1 MEWIYKTIIYQP
13 TVRKHLSILV
23 IGFLLGILLYSF
35 VKFNDYQNN
44 IEFYLSG
51 VLGVF
56 VCFAISFSNTKL
68 NQFIPFK
75 NLPGL
80 RILFGI
86 FWNLILSFLIVVF
99 GFWAYSKLMNHQFS
113 FETEYSIFIKI
124 GILLFCAALLYNVIY
139 FALYSYNYFARIQV
153 KELAVQ
159 RKQAELQLNVL
170 KSQLKPHFLF
180 NSINVLTSLFHKD
193 LGLAESFI
201 RALAKSYDYTL
212 EKYNSTLVTVQEE
225 LAFTKAYLFLIRTRF
240 GNGFDVKFDIDV
252 ETQET
257 QIPPLTL
264 QLLVENASK
273 HNVFDTEKPLEVQLY
288 REEDKL
294 IVSNI
299 KSELTKDIRSTGLGL
314 KNISSRY
321 KILTGKDITVINNES
336 FTIKLPIIK

>member
-1 MEWIYKTIIYQP
+1 M
-13 TVRKHLSILV
+13 RKHLSILV

-35 VKFNDYQNN
+35 VKFNDHQNN

-51 VLGVF
+51 ILGVF

-68 NQFIPFK
+68 NLFIPFK
-75 NLPGL
+75 KLPGL

-86 FWNLILSFLIVVF
+86 FWNLVLSFLIVVF
-99 GFWAYSKLMNHQFS
+99 GFWSYSKLMNHQFS
-113 FETEYSIFIKI
+113 FKTEYSIFIKI
-124 GILLFCAALLYNVIY
+124 GILLFCAGLLYNVIY
-139 FALYSYNYFARIQV
+139 FALYSYNYFARVQV

-159 RKQAELQLNVL
+159 RKQAELQLDVL

-193 LGLAESFI
+193 LDLAESFI

-212 EKYNSTLVTVQEE
+212 EKYNTTLVTVEEE
-225 LAFTKAYLFLIRTRF
+225 LAFTKAYLLLIRTRF
-240 GNGFDVKFDIDV
+240 GNGFDVKFDIDA
-252 ETQET
+252 ETQKT

-273 HNVFDTEKPLEVQLY
+273 HNVFDAENPLEVKLY
-288 REEDKL
+288 RDGDKL

-299 KSELTKDIRSTGLGL
+299 KSEFTKDTKSTGLGL

-321 KILTGKDITVINNES
+321 KILTGKSITVINNGS
-336 FTIKLPIIK
+336 FTVKLPIIK